1 MKPKTQKVH
10 QHAERAESA
19 DLQNEL
25 QKLTT
30 TMQRLE
36 SKIDGNSCS
45 FQQLNDKVYQLEN
58 MSKPQNVASNA
69 SSKGQLKGRGFCGSR
84 GNYSIGY
91 GRGKGQ
97 NWRQDQSNER
107 GDKFSRTDNQSL
119 EHNENSTN

>member
-10 QHAERAESA
+10 QHAERAEST

-36 SKIDGNSCS
+36 SKIGGNSCS
-45 FQQLNDKVYQLEN
+45 FQKLNDKVYQLEN
-58 MSKPQNVASNA
+58 MSKPQNVSSNA
-69 SSKGQLKGRGFCGSR
+69 SSKGQSKGRGFRGSR
-84 GNYSIGY
+84 GNYSKGY

-97 NWRQDQSNER
+97 NWRHQSNGR